1 MIFLLKHLSAQVLAQ
16 KQKHVLRF
24 ALRTDVF
31 ENIGEEKQARK
42 VGKHF
47 SPNAQRV
54 GLAVDGEAGR
64 M

>member
-16 KQKHVLRF
+16 KHVLRF
-24 ALRTDVF
+24 ALGTDVF
-31 ENIGEEKQARK
+31 ENIGEEKRARK